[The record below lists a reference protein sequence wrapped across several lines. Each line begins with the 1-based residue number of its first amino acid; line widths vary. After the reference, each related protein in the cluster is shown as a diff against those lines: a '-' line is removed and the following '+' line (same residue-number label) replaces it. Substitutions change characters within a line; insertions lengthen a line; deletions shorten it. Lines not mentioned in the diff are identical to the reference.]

1 MHVISVALLS
11 VRIRQELTIVDFVC
25 GRVFRLLRIRHF
37 LRLLIG
43 GHDLVLGFLGL
54 LGRRRLAGCRR
65 IGGIIGRILGIGRIG
80 IAGRIGIGRIRG
92 IRIRLIFLAER
103 HFVKIYF
110 RPWSF

>member
-11 VRIRQELTIVDFVC
+11 VRIRQELTIVDFVR

-65 IGGIIGRILGIGRIG
+65 IGGSIGRIL
-80 IAGRIGIGRIRG
+80 GIGRIRG
-92 IRIRLIFLAER
+92 IRIRLISFAER